1 MNKYSF
7 VEILTK
13 EVEINN
19 SKIIFDGIQVP
30 IIQRDYAQ
38 GRKKES
44 SIRDRFLK
52 SIFKALKKNKNL
64 ELDFVYG
71 SKKSVDTNKLFIP
84 LDGQQRLTTLYLL
97 NWYIGNRE
105 LEEKELADLRAI
117 LSKFTY
123 ATRFS
128 SNKFCEKLASEKI
141 SFTKN
146 PSEEIMDS
154 SWFFDTF
161 KLDPTVQSM
170 LVMLDAIH
178 QIYEK
183 TNLKLYAQL
192 NHIKF
197 YFLPLDGFDLTDELY
212 IKMNAR
218 GKQLTNFEN
227 FKADL
232 IKWIQ
237 NKKNPYKKEFKEI
250 RQYNDLEVEYN
261 LHFEL
266 KIDIDWTGLFWN
278 HTKKNTNNED
288 KLVDP
293 YMMQFFNRTLLN
305 TYIISSKLS
314 QSEIETDSKFK
325 ALYGKQGDDSKI
337 VYNEFDYYSKILKKD
352 SINGNRIF
360 LIEKVFNALTEYWT
374 EINNLISPSW
384 NKNDNWNLF
393 SKSINQRQRII
404 LFATT
409 IYLEKFTFDS
419 EKFAD
424 WIRFVWN
431 IIIDPNLRS
440 VPAMVAAMRF
450 VNEVSIHSNDI
461 LDYLKNPNSILFPPT
476 NSSYLTQLT
485 EEHKKAILIKQSEE
499 WKNQIIDAE
508 SHKLFQGNIMF
519 LLDDEFIV
527 DLETFKLFKKISFE
541 IFEDNDLTDKEPENY
556 LWIRAL
562 LTKSSNIDFP
572 IVLTNGNFYH
582 WRYLINSSFIIAFR
596 LLIKE
601 IANSTLSTEE
611 SMKSICD
618 NYLLDLSKEWLFPL
632 VNWVGKNGE
641 TLLGNYSETRK
652 IQMYNNY
659 GNTPNYIYL
668 YNKTVWTEG
677 NIILSTNRNKVISVL
692 LNKHSDIKI
701 NSDWSN
707 IQNSFFR
714 GWHISFKRKVNS
726 LPFTYMFDHEY
737 LTIGMKYTL
746 ELGLQFPDYQI
757 NDSNWFFKRRYKYIE
772 LKEENLESFIELI
785 DEEIFASDNSKSEI
799 NNFIKK

>member
-7 VEILTK
+7 IEILTK
-13 EVEINN
+13 EVEINK
-19 SKIIFDGIQVP
+19 STIIFDGIQIP

-38 GRKKES
+38 GRKKEF
-44 SIRDRFLK
+44 SIRERFLK
-52 SIFKALKKNKNL
+52 SIFKSLKKNKNL

-71 SKKSVDTNKLFIP
+71 SKKSVDTSIFFIP

-105 LEEKELADLRAI
+105 LEEKDLFDLRAI
-117 LSKFTY
+117 LSKFAY

-183 TNLKLYAQL
+183 TNLKLYHQL
-192 NHIKF
+192 NNIKF

-237 NKKNPYKKEFKEI
+237 NKKNPFKDEFKEK
-250 RQYNDLEVEYN
+250 RKYNNLEVDYN
-261 LHFEL
+261 LYFEL
-266 KIDIDWTGLFWN
+266 KLDIEWTGLFWN
-278 HTKKNTNNED
+278 HSKKNTNNED

-293 YMMQFFNRTLLN
+293 YMMQFFNRYLLN
-305 TYIISSKLS
+305 SYIISSKLS
-314 QSEIETDSKFK
+314 QSELENDSKFK
-325 ALYGKQGDDSKI
+325 ALYGNQGDDSKI
-337 VYNEFDYYSKILKKD
+337 VYNDFDYYSKILE
-352 SINGNRIF
+352 INPKNDNRIY
-360 LIEKVFNALTEYWT
+360 LIEKVLNALTENWT
-374 EINNLISPSW
+374 EINSLLAPSW
-384 NKNDNWNLF
+384 NKSDEWNLF
-393 SKSINQRQRII
+393 NKSINQRQRI
-404 LFATT
+404 LLYATT
-409 IYLEKFTFDS
+409 VYLEKFTFDF

-424 WIRFVWN
+424 WMRFVWN

-440 VPAMVAAMRF
+440 VPAMIGALRF
-450 VNEVSIHSNDI
+450 IDELSIHADDI
-461 LDYLKNPNSILFPPT
+461 LNYLKNPNCILFPPSNNT
-476 NSSYLTQLT
+476 YLTQLT
-485 EEHKKAILIKQSEE
+485 EEHQKAFLIKQSNE
-499 WKNQIIDAE
+499 WKNEIINAE
-508 SHKLFQGNIMF
+508 SHKLFQGNILF

-527 DLETFKLFKKISFE
+527 DLETFKLFKKTAID
-541 IFEDNDLTDKEPENY
+541 IFEDNDLTDNKPENY

-562 LTKSSNIDFP
+562 LAKSCNVGFP
-572 IVLTNGNFYH
+572 LVLTNGNFNH
-582 WRYLINSSFIIAFR
+582 WRYLINSSFIKAIR
-596 LLIKE
+596 LLLKDMV
-601 IANSTLSTEE
+601 NSGLPAKE
-611 SMKSICD
+611 SMKSICN
-618 NYLLDLSKEWLFPL
+618 NYSLDLSEDWIYPL
-632 VNWVGKNGE
+632 VKWVGKNEE

-652 IQMYNNY
+652 IQKYNYY
-659 GNTPNYIYL
+659 GTAPNNIYL

-677 NIILSTNRNKVISVL
+677 NIILTSNRNKVISVL

-701 NSDWSN
+701 NNDWLN
-707 IQNSFFR
+707 IQKAFFR
-714 GWHISFKRKVNS
+714 GWHINFKRNVNS
-726 LPFTYMFDHEY
+726 LPFIYMFDHEY
-737 LTIGMKYTL
+737 LTIGLKYTL
-746 ELGLQFPDYQI
+746 ELETEFTDYIIKDQ
-757 NDSNWFFKRRYKYIE
+757 NWFYKRSFKYID
-772 LKEENLESFIELI
+772 LEENEIESFIDLI
-785 DEEIFASDNSKSEI
+785 EKEIFDLNNPKSEI
-799 NNFIKK
+799 NNFIK

>member
-7 VEILTK
+7 IEILTK

-19 SKIIFDGIQVP
+19 STIIFDGIQIP

-128 SNKFCEKLASEKI
+128 SNKFCEKLSSEKI
-141 SFTKN
+141 SYTKN

-183 TNLKLYAQL
+183 TNLKLYDQL

-237 NKKNPYKKEFKEI
+237 NKKNTFKKEFKEK
-250 RQYNDLEVEYN
+250 RNYNDLEVDYN
-261 LHFEL
+261 LYFEL
-266 KIDIDWTGLFWN
+266 KLDIEWTGLFWN
-278 HTKKNTNNED
+278 HSKKNTNNED

-293 YMMQFFNRTLLN
+293 YMMQFFNRYFLN
-305 TYIISSKLS
+305 SYIISSNLS
-314 QSEIETDSKFK
+314 QSELENDSRFK
-325 ALYGKQGDDSKI
+325 ALYGNQGDDSKI
-337 VYNEFDYYSKILKKD
+337 MYKDFDYYFKILK
-352 SINGNRIF
+352 INPKNENRIY
-360 LIEKVFNALTEYWT
+360 LIEKVLNALTEHWT
-374 EINNLISPSW
+374 DINSLLAPSW
-384 NKNDNWNLF
+384 NKSDNWNLF
-393 SKSINQRQRII
+393 HKSINQRQRI
-404 LFATT
+404 LLYATT
-409 IYLEKFTFDS
+409 VYLEKYTFDI
-419 EKFAD
+419 EKFED

-431 IIIDPNLRS
+431 VIIDPKIRN
-440 VPAMVAAMRF
+440 VPAMISALHF
-450 VNEVSIHSNDI
+450 IDELSIHSNDI
-461 LDYLKNPNSILFPPT
+461 LNYLINPNCILFPPT
-476 NSSYLTQLT
+476 NNSYLAQLT
-485 EEHKKAILIKQSEE
+485 EEHHKAILITKSNE
-499 WKNQIIDAE
+499 WKNEIIDAE

-519 LLDDEFIV
+519 LLEDEIIV
-527 DLETFKLFKKISFE
+527 DIESFKQFKKTVFE
-541 IFEDNDLTDKEPENY
+541 IFEDNDLTDMEPGNY

-562 LTKSSNIDFP
+562 LAKSDNFGFP
-572 IVLTNGNFYH
+572 IELTNGKFNH
-582 WRYLINSSFIIAFR
+582 WRFLINSTFKKAIK
-596 LLIKE
+596 LLIKD
-601 IANSTLSTEE
+601 IIDSGLSAKE

-618 NYLLDLSKEWLFPL
+618 NYSLDLSKEWLFPL
-632 VNWVGKNGE
+632 INWFGKNGE
-641 TLLGNYSETRK
+641 TLLGNYTETRK
-652 IQMYNNY
+652 IQVYNNY
-659 GNTPNYIYL
+659 GNTPNYVYL
-668 YNKTVWTEG
+668 YNKTFWTEG
-677 NIILSTNRNKVISVL
+677 NIILNTIRNKVISAL

-701 NSDWSN
+701 NNEWSN

-714 GWHISFKRKVNS
+714 GWHISFKRNVNS
-726 LPFTYMFDHEY
+726 LPFIYMFNHEY
-737 LTIGMKYTL
+737 LKIGLKYTL
-746 ELGLQFPDYQI
+746 ELKTEFPDYPIKDQ
-757 NDSNWFFKRRYKYIE
+757 NWFYKRSFKYID
-772 LKEENLESFIELI
+772 LEENDIESFIDLI
-785 DEEIFASDNSKSEI
+785 EREVFDLNNPKSEI
-799 NNFIKK
+799 NNFIK